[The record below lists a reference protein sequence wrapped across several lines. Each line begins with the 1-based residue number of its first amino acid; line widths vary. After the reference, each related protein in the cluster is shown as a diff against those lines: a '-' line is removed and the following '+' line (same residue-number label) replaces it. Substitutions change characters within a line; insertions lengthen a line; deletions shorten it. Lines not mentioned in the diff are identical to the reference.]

1 MYFKEK
7 DARAMFDELDEDDSG
22 YLEEMEVASLCRTL
36 GKKLNKKSMEKAM
49 AEMDTSGDGK
59 VSFEEFNAWWGQ
71 NAGKARAKSE
81 PAGTID
87 LRQCKYVRTLT
98 KREAGGIDTRS
109 QPNRMCVVIGHK
121 SAR

>member
-59 VSFEEFNAWWGQ
+59 VSPGSSMLGGRRMRGRLVRRASLQ
-71 NAGKARAKSE
+71 AR
-81 PAGTID
+81 
-87 LRQCKYVRTLT
+87 LT
-98 KREAGGIDTRS
+98 CGS
-109 QPNRMCVVIGHK
+109 VNMCGH
-121 SAR
+121 